1 MYLLAMQEVNDKSI
15 RRMDPRFRS
24 LRDQH
29 PASQLP

>member
-1 MYLLAMQEVNDKSI
+1 MYLPAMQEVNDESI
-15 RRMDPRFRS
+15 GRMDPRFRC